1 MDQRWGLSQ
10 AHVGRFYKD
19 HKAQTSLK
27 VTHFL
32 PSITVM
38 DFTIA
43 VTIMEHVL
51 YSMYDENVKMMYLS
65 NFIFT

>member
-10 AHVGRFYKD
+10 AHVGRFNKD

-43 VTIMEHVL
+43 VT
-51 YSMYDENVKMMYLS
+51 MM
-65 NFIFT
+65 